1 LRASYWDFFDLCTC
15 KKRKSSQKYLY
26 LRDAAK
32 RKAELEDHDFYNFE
46 TKYIRPENFE
56 APDISMQMLEKKR
69 RFLKILDLQKQYS
82 NGYRAVDGIN
92 LRMYEG

>member
-1 LRASYWDFFDLCTC
+1 
-15 KKRKSSQKYLY
+15 

-32 RKAELEDHDFYNFE
+32 RKAELEDHDFYSFE
-46 TKYIRPENFE
+46 TKYIKPSNFE
-56 APDISMQMLEKKR
+56 APEISMQMLEKKR